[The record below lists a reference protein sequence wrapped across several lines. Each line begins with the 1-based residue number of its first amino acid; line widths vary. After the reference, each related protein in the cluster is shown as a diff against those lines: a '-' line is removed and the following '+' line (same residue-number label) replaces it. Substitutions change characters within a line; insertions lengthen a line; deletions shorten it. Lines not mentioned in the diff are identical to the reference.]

1 MAGRMRDALAIILVM
16 AMALAAFAA
25 GYLFNDALRARST
38 PMPSALAADDFT
50 VFWEAM
56 GRIEQSYLG
65 EMPDSRQ
72 TTYGAIR
79 GALEV
84 LNDPYTVFIEPVAR
98 EHERQTLRGYFG
110 GVGARIQRNE
120 AGHFV
125 LSPIPGNP
133 AELAGIMAGDI
144 LLAVDGI
151 PVTAE
156 LTVEEVA
163 QRIRG
168 EKGTKVILTVVQE
181 GNGEPRDIEIVRD
194 DIFNPSVQFHL
205 IADEPA
211 IGYIRLE
218 RFSNESGREVGEAIG
233 SLRSQ
238 GAQKLILDIRH
249 NGGGLLDAAVAVTD
263 HFLADGL
270 IVYQKSRLEQ
280 ERTYRAKRETVAG
293 DVPLVILIDGGTASA
308 SEIVAGALQDR
319 ERAILIGT
327 QTFGK
332 GSVQLVYDL
341 SDGSSV
347 HVTSA
352 RWFTPGGRQI
362 DLHGLEPDIEVQ
374 QSQEAIDS
382 GRDDAL
388 NRAIEYLR
396 SLDNG

>member
-1 MAGRMRDALAIILVM
+1 MRDALAIILVI

-25 GYLFNDALRARST
+25 GYLFNDALKARSA
-38 PMPSALAADDFT
+38 PIPSSMMSGDFA

-65 EMPDSRQ
+65 ELPEPQQ

-120 AGHFV
+120 AGQFV
-125 LSPIPGNP
+125 LTPIPGNP
-133 AELAGIMAGDI
+133 AELAGIVAGDI

-156 LTVEEVA
+156 LTVEEVV

-168 EKGTKVILTVVQE
+168 EKGTTVILTVVQQ
-181 GNGEPRDIEIVRD
+181 GDDEPRDIAITRD

-205 IADEPA
+205 VAEEPT

-218 RFSNESGREVGEAIG
+218 RFSNESGREIGEAVDF
-233 SLRSQ
+233 LRSQ

-249 NGGGLLDAAVAVTD
+249 NGGGLLESAVAVTD
-263 HFLADGL
+263 HFLSDGL
-270 IVYQKSRLEQ
+270 IVYQESRLEQ
-280 ERTYRAKRETVAG
+280 ERTYRATREAIAG
-293 DVPLVILIDGGTASA
+293 DMPLVILIDGGTASA

-319 ERAILIGT
+319 GRAVLIGT
-327 QTFGK
+327 RTFGK

-352 RWFTPGGRQI
+352 RWFTPAGRQL
-362 DLHGLEPDIEVQ
+362 DRQGLEPDIEVQ

-382 GRDDAL
+382 GRDDVL
-388 NRAIEYLR
+388 DRAIEYLR

>member
-1 MAGRMRDALAIILVM
+1 MAGKIRDALVVIMVI

-25 GYLFNDALRARST
+25 GYLFNDALRVRSA
-38 PMPSALAADDFT
+38 PVPSLVSGDDFA
-50 VFWEAM
+50 VFWEAL

-65 EMPDSRQ
+65 DIPDPQ
-72 TTYGAIR
+72 KTTHGAIR

-120 AGHFV
+120 AGQFV
-125 LSPIPGNP
+125 LTPIPGNP
-133 AELAGIMAGDI
+133 AELAGIMEGDI
-144 LLAVDGI
+144 LLAIDGI

-163 QRIRG
+163 RRIRG
-168 EKGTKVILTVVQE
+168 EKGTTVVLTVVQE
-181 GNGEPRDIEIVRD
+181 GGSVPHDIEIVRD
-194 DIFNPSVQFHL
+194 DIFNPSVQAHL
-205 IADEPA
+205 IAAEST

-218 RFSNESGREVGEAIG
+218 RFSTESGREVGEAIEA
-233 SLRSQ
+233 LRAE

-249 NGGGLLDAAVAVTD
+249 NGGGLLDGAVAVAD
-263 HFLADGL
+263 HFLTDGL

-280 ERTYRAKRETVAG
+280 ERTYRARRETIAANM
-293 DVPLVILIDGGTASA
+293 PLVLLIDGGTASA

-319 ERAILIGT
+319 DRAILVGT
-327 QTFGK
+327 RTFGK

-341 SDGSSV
+341 SDGSSI

-352 RWFTPGGRQI
+352 RWFTPAGRQI
-362 DLHGLEPDIEVQ
+362 DLQGLEPDIEVE

-382 GRDDAL
+382 GRDDVL
-388 NRAIEYLR
+388 DRAIEYLR
-396 SLDNG
+396 NLENG